1 MGARHEIQGRIRAL
15 CEIREVMSA
24 MKNLSLMETRK
35 LRGFLAAQQRVVGT
49 LEAAMADFLAHQEE
63 AAPAALPDPPGVY
76 VLIGSE
82 RGLCGDL
89 NGEVARAFERERAAQ
104 GGPAPQ
110 VVLVG
115 ARLAARLPAAGAAA
129 VLPGASVA
137 EEVQQVLARLVDAL
151 RGRLSAPGALV
162 VIHKD
167 ALEHRLEVRVR
178 RPLAPVAA
186 APRRSSPPRLML
198 PPAAFFGALLEEHL
212 FASLHESLY
221 GSLMAEHQHR
231 AAHLEGAVQRLERR
245 AEELA
250 RRKDALRKE
259 EITEEIELIMLSAP
273 R

>member
-1 MGARHEIQGRIRAL
+1 VGARHEIQARLRAL
-15 CEIREVMSA
+15 GEIREVMNA

-49 LEAAMADFLAHQEE
+49 LEAAMADFLAHHEE
-63 AAPAALPDPPGVY
+63 AAPAAAGPGVY

-82 RGLCGDL
+82 RGLCGDF

-110 VVLVG
+110 VILVG
-115 ARLAARLPAAGAAA
+115 ARLAAQVLAVEAAA
-129 VLPGASVA
+129 VVAGASVA
-137 EEVQQVLARLVDAL
+137 EEVHEVLARLIDAL
-151 RGRLSAPGALV
+151 RGRLAAPGALV

-167 ALEHRLEVRVR
+167 ALEHRVEVRVR
-178 RPLAPVAA
+178 RPLAPAAA
-186 APRRSSPPRLML
+186 APRRAAAPRLML

-221 GSLMAEHQHR
+221 GSLMVEHQHR
-231 AAHLEGAVQRLERR
+231 AAHLEGAVQRFDRR
-245 AEELA
+245 AAELA